1 MRDLF
6 ARYGGHGFI
15 IGKGRASALNL
26 PEDQSLDNMLD
37 HHSVEIIPNLYYIS
51 SYTLRPEF
59 MGAMPEL
66 PDKMIKLGTAMHDF
80 TDAFVQYE
88 HTVRSDVF
96 VGIHQYLNV
105 FAVVIR
111 TYEEDIAE
119 IYCCRKSQVAKTYD
133 YVLTFHPKGQSEEK
147 CDLLDHPE
155 YVEMLL
161 ITLFYTMGL
170 NGLTVE
176 FTPSSRKLG
185 KNISKE
191 FCDNLQNTLNN
202 LKEEVDLK
210 NLMLEYADA
219 YDFNMLKN
227 PI

>member
-37 HHSVEIIPNLYYIS
+37 HHSVEIIPNLHYIS

-66 PDKMIKLGTAMHDF
+66 PKGMVKLGTATHDF
-80 TDAFVQYE
+80 TDAFVQYD

-96 VGIHQYLNV
+96 VGIHEYLNV
-105 FAVVIR
+105 FAVIIH
-111 TYEEDIAE
+111 TYEEDIAN
-119 IYCCRKSQVAKTYD
+119 IYCCRKSQVAKAYD
-133 YVLTFHPKGQSEEK
+133 YVLTFHPKGQSETN
-147 CDLLDHPE
+147 CDLIEHPE

-161 ITLFYTMGL
+161 ITLFFTMGL
-170 NGLTVE
+170 NGLNIE
-176 FTPSSRKLG
+176 FSPSARKVG
-185 KNISKE
+185 KAISSE
-191 FCDNLQNTLNN
+191 FLKTLQATLSTLKDEND
-202 LKEEVDLK
+202 LKE
-210 NLMLEYADA
+210 LMLVYAEKYA
-219 YDFNMLKN
+219 FNLVKE
-227 PI
+227 PK

>member
-66 PDKMIKLGTAMHDF
+66 PDNMIKLGTATHDF
-80 TDAFVQYE
+80 TDAFVQYDY
-88 HTVRSDVF
+88 TVRSDIY
-96 VGIHQYLNV
+96 VGIHEYLNV
-105 FAVVIR
+105 FAVIIR
-111 TYEEDIAE
+111 TYEEDLAE
-119 IYCCRKSQVAKTYD
+119 IYCCRKSEVAKTYD
-133 YVLTFHPKGQSEEK
+133 YVLTFHPKGQPEEN
-147 CDLLDHPE
+147 CGLVDHPE

-161 ITLFYTMGL
+161 ITLFFTMGL
-170 NGLTVE
+170 NGLSVK

-191 FCDNLQNTLNN
+191 FCDELQVILNN
-202 LKEEVDLK
+202 LKEESDLR
-210 NLMLEYADA
+210 NLMLEYAET
-219 YDFNMLKN
+219 YSFNMKKE
-227 PI
+227 PT

>member
-1 MRDLF
+1 MKDLF

-59 MGAMPEL
+59 MGAMAKLPEN
-66 PDKMIKLGTAMHDF
+66 MMKLGTATHNF
-80 TDAFVQYE
+80 TDAFLQYD

-96 VGIHQYLNV
+96 VGIHLYLNV

-111 TYEEDIAE
+111 TYEEDLAD
-119 IYCCRKSQVAKTYD
+119 IYCCPKSLVAKTYD
-133 YVLTFHPKGQSEEK
+133 YVLTFHPKGQSEDH

-161 ITLFYTMGL
+161 ITLFFTMGL
-170 NGLTVE
+170 NGLSVE
-176 FTPSSRKLG
+176 FTPSSRKIG
-185 KNISKE
+185 KNISTD
-191 FCDNLQNTLNN
+191 FCNNLQPMLNN
-202 LKEEVDLK
+202 LTSEEDLK
-210 NLMLEYADA
+210 NLMLEYAETYA
-219 YDFNMLKN
+219 FNMSKETK
-227 PI
+227 

>member
-1 MRDLF
+1 MKDLF

-26 PEDQSLDNMLD
+26 PEDQSLDYMLD

-59 MGAMPEL
+59 MGAMSEL
-66 PDKMIKLGTAMHDF
+66 PDNMIKLGTAEHDF
-80 TDAFVQYE
+80 TDAFLQYE
-88 HTVRSDVF
+88 HSVRSDIY
-96 VGIHQYLNV
+96 VGIHEYLNV

-111 TYEEDIAE
+111 TYEEDLAN
-119 IYCCRKSQVAKTYD
+119 IYCCRKSEVVKTYD
-133 YVLTFHPKGQSEEK
+133 YVLTFHPKGQSDEN
-147 CDLLDHPE
+147 CSLLDHPE

-161 ITLFYTMGL
+161 ITLFFTMGL

-191 FCDNLQNTLNN
+191 FCGNLQGVLNN
-202 LKEEVDLK
+202 LKKEEDLK
-210 NLMLEYADA
+210 KLMLTYAKTYA
-219 YDFNMLKN
+219 FNMKKE
-227 PI
+227 PR

>member
-1 MRDLF
+1 MKDLF

-59 MGAMPEL
+59 MGAMAKLPEN
-66 PDKMIKLGTAMHDF
+66 MMKLGTATHNF
-80 TDAFVQYE
+80 TDAFLQYD

-96 VGIHQYLNV
+96 VGIHLYLNV

-111 TYEEDIAE
+111 TYEEDLAD
-119 IYCCRKSQVAKTYD
+119 IYCCPKSQVAKTYD
-133 YVLTFHPKGQSEEK
+133 YVLTFHPKGQSEDH

-161 ITLFYTMGL
+161 ITLFFTMGL
-170 NGLTVE
+170 NGLSVE
-176 FTPSSRKLG
+176 FTPSARKIG
-185 KNISKE
+185 KNISTD
-191 FCDNLQNTLNN
+191 FCNNLQPMLNN
-202 LKEEVDLK
+202 LTSEEDLK
-210 NLMLEYADA
+210 NLMLEYAETYA
-219 YDFNMLKN
+219 FNMSKE
-227 PI
+227 PK